1 MSDANE
7 HCIQVFAGNGN
18 FLYKFGNKGE
28 GNGEFNNPH
37 HLSVKKAGH
46 LMVCET
52 SNHRVLVF
60 ELSGKFATKFGSKGN
75 KEGEFNT
82 VISTAVLS
90 DGSIP
95 VVVSDYL
102 THRIYIFE

>member
-1 MSDANE
+1 MQTNIVSKCLLEMVIFYTNLE
-7 HCIQVFAGNGN
+7 I
-18 FLYKFGNKGE
+18 KGE
-28 GNGEFNNPH
+28 GNGEFNNPC
-37 HLSVKKAGH
+37 HLSVNKAGR

-60 ELSGKFATKFGSKGN
+60 ELIGKFVTKFGSKGN

-82 VISTAVLS
+82 VISITVLS
-90 DGSIP
+90 NGRIP

-102 THRIYIFE
+102 THCIHICE